1 MASGPRLAPRLA
13 IAIGLLAFGG
23 LFAVVACDRTGTY
36 VYRGRKYD
44 PTKQCLEAV
53 RSLDVVEATNEP
65 ALCVPVCLVQTS
77 YDGGTAVYVSSTCPP
92 YPYGLDTSGKDPMC
106 VPALRAADQV
116 SGCLPL
122 PPDGGPDASPD
133 ATVPE
138 PPSDAS
144 VDASPDASDGSPS
157 DASDGSP
164 SDASDGSTD

>member
-1 MASGPRLAPRLA
+1 MAFRPRLPRLA
-13 IAIGLLAFGG
+13 IAIGLLGFGG

-53 RSLDVVEATNEP
+53 RSLDVVEATSEP

-77 YDGGTAVYVSSTCPP
+77 YDGGTGVYVSGTCPP
-92 YPYGLDTSGKDPMC
+92 YPYGFDMSGKDPLC

-138 PPSDAS
+138 PSDAS
-144 VDASPDASDGSPS
+144 VDASTEASVDASDASAS
-157 DASDGSP
+157 DAAP